1 MSYINE
7 LSSFTNIGKKG
18 GRDFL
23 LNYYSENGN
32 PQNRLKVI
40 HITGTAGKGSTSV
53 MIANGLKLAGYKVG
67 LFTSPHLFKLNER
80 IKINNEDISDENLN
94 NYIKYFFEKFPGIS
108 FAEYLTL
115 IAVKYFIDKNVD
127 YVVCEAFI
135 GGEHDSTNI
144 FNPLATVITSIGLD
158 HQNLLGNTEE
168 EILKDK
174 LGIMRK
180 AIPLFTRLNN
190 KIIEEEIK
198 KIRAKYIKVDKIE
211 ETNLKGNFQKENA
224 GIASEVLGYLGIDKE
239 TIRQALKNIEWE
251 GRLQFVEKNILIDC
265 AHNPLGMKKLKEYVN
280 TLDFDNI
287 YYLFAISKNKNFKDY
302 EKYLDDA
309 KEVIFTKPDMF
320 KIEDPKNYTTCEKII
335 KNAKEEYNH
344 LKNKLKNKDL
354 LVVCGSIYLA
364 SEVLSSV
371 NATPKLHLTRDT

>member
-53 MIANGLKLAGYKVG
+53 MIANGLKLVGYKVG

-335 KNAKEEYNH
+335 KNPKEAYNH

>member
-335 KNAKEEYNH
+335 KNPKEAYNH